1 MDIRQRFSLP
11 ARKMACGCSCLRVC
25 THVCVDNSHGDVHT
39 GIRVWHMMPH
49 AQLAGSV
56 AAFARLSG
64 DLHACLRKTQK
75 GLGVHCMQLA
85 DTGSVMLLFLL
96 YRLCACLWP

>member
-1 MDIRQRFSLP
+1 VVVP
-11 ARKMACGCSCLRVC
+11 GCVC
-25 THVCVDNSHGDVHT
+25 TNVCMDKSHGDVHT

-56 AAFARLSG
+56 ATFACLSG
-64 DLHACLRKTQK
+64 DLHACLRKTRK

-85 DTGSVMLLFLL
+85 DTGSAMQMVRSLFRSHALIAGGS
-96 YRLCACLWP
+96 LCDTA